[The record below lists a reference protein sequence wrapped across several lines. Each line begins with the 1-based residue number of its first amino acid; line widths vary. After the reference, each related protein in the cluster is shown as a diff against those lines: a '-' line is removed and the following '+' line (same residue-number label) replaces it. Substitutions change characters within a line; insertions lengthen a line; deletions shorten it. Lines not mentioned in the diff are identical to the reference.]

1 MLTLDDFDRQLPKDL
16 LKKAQPYYQ
25 NGSVL
30 YVDQSDDGI
39 WHAEVAGS
47 GTYSVEITLD
57 KRTVTDSF
65 CDCPVESSVCKHV
78 VAVFFALRDEL
89 KKQAA
94 QPKSGRTPKKLTV
107 ADLLKQVTAD
117 ELRTFLTDYAAAD
130 KTFAAKLQLHFADKD
145 ERIDVEKHYAD
156 LLKRIIRSHQGKY
169 SYIEYRETFKLARDM
184 EEMFSAV
191 VKLVGQ
197 KNFKDALTVGLLLL
211 REMMTLS
218 MECDDSA
225 GNISGLVSES
235 VSLLGEIGLN
245 VDAPSALRRNLF
257 DTLATEVK
265 DKRYFDNGDIG
276 LDMLDLLK
284 QLAIRLGEP
293 DLFLKLI
300 EQLLPIHPAT
310 GSSFYSDYLRTMRVK
325 FLREIGRTDEADRQ
339 TQASLDVVSVRE
351 QVVNKAIEQK
361 DYDRA
366 KTLIRDGI
374 QLAHAKNTPGTVNDW
389 NKQLLAIAE
398 TERDIVEIRR
408 LTRHFAFDS
417 QFNTD
422 YFRQWKAT
430 FGAGEWADEYRKLV
444 DTIRR
449 EEVEKAASQKPGWGR
464 NTADYLLYRLK
475 PIFIEEKQW
484 ADLLTLVQQAPR
496 LDVLKEVLPHL
507 AGLYP
512 ADMLTLFM
520 PPIKAL
526 GHQAST
532 RPDYANVAALL
543 KLVRQQ
549 IIGSRPATDAL
560 IAELKETFPKRPAYQ
575 EELRAIK

>member
-25 NGSVL
+25 DGSVL
-30 YVDQSDDGI
+30 YVDQGDDGT

-47 GTYSVEITLD
+47 DTYSVEITLD
-57 KRTVTDSF
+57 KRTITDSF
-65 CDCPVESSVCKHV
+65 CDCPVESSLCKHV

-130 KTFAAKLQLHFADKD
+130 KTFAAKLQLHFANKD

-156 LLKRIIRSHQGKY
+156 LLKRIIRSHQGKHG
-169 SYIEYRETFKLARDM
+169 YIEYRETFKLARDM
-184 EEMFSAV
+184 DEMFSAV

-225 GNISGLVSES
+225 GNIGGLVSES
-235 VSLLGEIGLN
+235 VSLLGEIGLDA
-245 VDAPSALRRNLF
+245 DAPPALRRNLF

-293 DLFLKLI
+293 DRFLTVI
-300 EQLLPIHPAT
+300 EQLLIIHPAV
-310 GSSFYSDYLRTMRVK
+310 GRSYYADHLRTTRVD

-339 TQASLDVVSVRE
+339 TQASLDVVSVRM
-351 QVVNKAIEQK
+351 QVVNEAMAQK

-374 QLAHAKNTPGTVNDW
+374 LIAQAKNTPGTVNDW

-398 TERDIVEIRR
+398 AERDTAEIRR
-408 LTRHFAFDS
+408 LTRYFAFDS
-417 QFNTD
+417 RFSTD
-422 YFRQWKAT
+422 YFRKWKAT
-430 FGAGEWADEYRKLV
+430 FGAGEWADEYPRLI

-449 EEVEKAASQKPGWGR
+449 DEAEKAASQKPGWGR
-464 NTADYLLYRLK
+464 DPADGLLYRLK

-484 ADLLTLVQQAPR
+484 ADLLTLVQQVPR
-496 LDVLKEVLPHL
+496 LEVLKEVLPYL
-507 AGLYP
+507 AGPYP
-512 ADMLTLFM
+512 ADLLTLFM
-520 PPIKAL
+520 PPIKKL

-549 IIGSRPATDAL
+549 IAGSRPATDAL

>member
-25 NGSVL
+25 DGSVL
-30 YVDQSDDGI
+30 YIDQSDDGP

-47 GTYSVEITLD
+47 DTYSVEITLD
-57 KRTVTDSF
+57 KRTITDSF
-65 CDCPVESSVCKHV
+65 CDCPVESNLCKHV
-78 VAVFFALRDEL
+78 VAVFFALREEV

-107 ADLLKQVTAD
+107 AELLKQVTAD

-130 KTFAAKLQLHFADKD
+130 KMFAAKLQLHFADKD

-156 LLKRIIRSHQGKY
+156 LMKRIIRSHQGKHG
-169 SYIEYRETFKLARDM
+169 YIEYRETFKLARDM
-184 EEMFSAV
+184 DEMFSAV

-197 KNFKDALTVGLLLL
+197 KNFKDAFTVGLLLL

-225 GNISGLVSES
+225 GNIGGLVSES
-235 VSLLGEIGLN
+235 VSLLGEIGLDT
-245 VDAPSALRRNLF
+245 DASPALRRKLF

-265 DKRYFDNGDIG
+265 DKRYFDYGDIG
-276 LDMLDLLK
+276 LEILRLLRE
-284 QLAIRLGEP
+284 LAVRLGEP

-300 EQLLPIHPAT
+300 EQLLTIHPAT
-310 GSSFYSDYLRTMRVK
+310 GSSFYSDHLRTMRVT

-339 TQASLDVVSVRE
+339 TQASLDVVSVRK
-351 QVVNKAIEQK
+351 QVVNEAIEK
-361 DYDRA
+361 KEYDRA

-374 QLAHAKNTPGTVNDW
+374 QLAQAKNNPGTVNDW

-398 TERDIVEIRR
+398 TERDATEIRR
-408 LTRHFAFDS
+408 LTRYFTFDS
-417 QFNTD
+417 RFSPD
-422 YFRQWKAT
+422 YFRKWKAT
-430 FGAGEWADEYRKLV
+430 FGAGEWADEYPRLV

-449 EEVEKAASQKPGWGR
+449 EEAEKAASQKPGWGY
-464 NTADYLLYRLK
+464 NQADGLLYRLK
-475 PIFIEEKQW
+475 PILIEEKQW
-484 ADLLTLVQQAPR
+484 PDLLALVQQVPWIE
-496 LDVLKEVLPHL
+496 VLKEVLPHL
-507 AGLYP
+507 AGPYP

-520 PPIKAL
+520 PPIKKL

-549 IIGSRPATDAL
+549 IAGSRPATDAL

>member
-25 NGSVL
+25 DGSVL
-30 YVDQSDDGI
+30 YVDQGDDGT

-47 GTYSVEITLD
+47 DTYSVEITLD
-57 KRTVTDSF
+57 KRTITDSF
-65 CDCPVESSVCKHV
+65 CDCPVESSLCKHV

-130 KTFAAKLQLHFADKD
+130 KTFAAKLQLHFASKD

-156 LLKRIIRSHQGKY
+156 LLKRIIRSHQGKHG
-169 SYIEYRETFKLARDM
+169 YIEYRETFKLARDM
-184 EEMFSAV
+184 DEMFSAV

-225 GNISGLVSES
+225 GNIGGLVSES
-235 VSLLGEIGLN
+235 VSLLGEIGLDA
-245 VDAPSALRRNLF
+245 DAPPALRRNLF

-293 DLFLKLI
+293 DRFLTVI
-300 EQLLPIHPAT
+300 EQLLIIHPAV
-310 GSSFYSDYLRTMRVK
+310 GRSYYADHLRTTRVD

-339 TQASLDVVSVRE
+339 TQASLDVVSVRM
-351 QVVNKAIEQK
+351 QVVNEAMAQK

-374 QLAHAKNTPGTVNDW
+374 LIAQAKNTPGTVNDW

-398 TERDIVEIRR
+398 AERDTAEIRR
-408 LTRHFAFDS
+408 LTRYFAFDS
-417 QFNTD
+417 RFSTD
-422 YFRQWKAT
+422 YFRKWKAT
-430 FGAGEWADEYRKLV
+430 FGAGEWADEYPRLI

-449 EEVEKAASQKPGWGR
+449 DEAEKAASQKPGWGR
-464 NTADYLLYRLK
+464 DPADGLLYRLK

-484 ADLLTLVQQAPR
+484 ADLLTLVQQVPR
-496 LDVLKEVLPHL
+496 LEVLKEVLPYL
-507 AGLYP
+507 AGPYP
-512 ADMLTLFM
+512 ADLLTLFM
-520 PPIKAL
+520 PPIKKL

-549 IIGSRPATDAL
+549 IAGSRPATDAL